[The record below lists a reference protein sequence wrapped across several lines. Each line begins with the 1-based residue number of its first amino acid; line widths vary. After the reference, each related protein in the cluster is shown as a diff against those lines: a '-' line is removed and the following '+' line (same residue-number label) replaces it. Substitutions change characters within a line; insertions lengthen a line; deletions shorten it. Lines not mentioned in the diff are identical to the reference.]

1 MSGLSPSPRRRA
13 AVLGAAAAFTATV
26 VVAGSQPSAS
36 GADTMRFRFEE
47 VSFRYVDLPPLGEG
61 EDSLPSAGDYFVLKN
76 KLLRGDER
84 VGSLHATCVFP
95 TRAKDPARIR
105 LLCTGAY
112 SLPGGTLVGTA
123 VLGGTEEV
131 NHIAI
136 TGGTGR
142 FAGMS
147 GTAIEHNNEDGS
159 GRVVIR
165 VS

>member
-13 AVLGAAAAFTATV
+13 AVLGAAAALTATV
-26 VVAGSQPSAS
+26 VVAGSQASAS

-47 VSFRYVDLPPLGEG
+47 VSFRFVDLPPRATDP
-61 EDSLPSAGDYFVLKN
+61 DSPPSAGDYFVLEN
-76 KLLRGDER
+76 KLLRGGER

-95 TRAKDPARIR
+95 TRAKNPERIK

-123 VLGGTEEV
+123 VLGATEDV
-131 NHIAI
+131 NRIAI

-147 GTAIEHNNEDGS
+147 GTATEHLRPNGS